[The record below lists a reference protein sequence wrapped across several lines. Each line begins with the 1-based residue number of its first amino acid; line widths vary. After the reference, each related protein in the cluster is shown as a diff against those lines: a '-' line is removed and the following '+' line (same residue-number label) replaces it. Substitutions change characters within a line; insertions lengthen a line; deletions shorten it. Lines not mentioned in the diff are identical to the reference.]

1 MNAPTPDKRGQ
12 HKNRPHKIKEDV
24 IACIMDHIQKFPSE
38 ESHYSRN
45 KNCHK
50 KYLSPIL
57 NMATMYKLY
66 IEDCEN
72 RKLDDSFKVTLSSY
86 AKIFCTKFNLSFG
99 HPRSDTCSVC
109 DSGQKTDLHTENFK
123 AAFESQR
130 RDRERPSMEEDTCYI
145 TMDMQ
150 QTMPLPVKLFT
161 FAKCGTIILVSI
173 V

>member
-86 AKIFCTKFNLSFG
+86 AKIFCTKFNLSLATLEVTRVVFVIQG
-99 HPRSDTCSVC
+99 KTQICI
-109 DSGQKTDLHTENFK
+109 QKTLKLHLNH
-123 AAFESQR
+123 
-130 RDRERPSMEEDTCYI
+130 RDVIEKDHQWKKIPAI
-145 TMDMQ
+145 
-150 QTMPLPVKLFT
+150 
-161 FAKCGTIILVSI
+161 
-173 V
+173 